1 MNIITLQVWLKN
13 EDQIP
18 ERIITDH
25 FPVSQSNLALKQ
37 LLQWYNTPNFV
48 YGDVIEEPIELIYT
62 DANKKF
68 HHTKI
73 ITTLEY
79 NEVQKYNSLLAK
91 LSSKTKIQKLIS
103 IVKGEHFHVG

>member
-13 EDQIP
+13 EDSIP

-25 FPVSQSNLALKQ
+25 FPISQSNLALKQ

-79 NEVQKYNSLLAK
+79 NEVKKYNSLLVNFPPK
-91 LSSKTKIQKLIS
+91 PRFKN
-103 IVKGEHFHVG
+103 